1 MHRMGLRSPQV
12 SWKNGD
18 NIQEVC
24 TMRNKKQ
31 ELNDI
36 LSKYDSAVQKVYQK
50 VLSQEKNIKNIRKAQ
65 MKSLIDKE
73 IMGQV
78 QKYDN

>member
-1 MHRMGLRSPQV
+1 
-12 SWKNGD
+12 
-18 NIQEVC
+18 
-24 TMRNKKQ
+24 MRNKKQ

-36 LSKYDSAVQKVYQK
+36 LSKYDTAVQKVYQK

-73 IMGQV
+73 IMEQV
-78 QKYDN
+78 QKDDN

>member
-1 MHRMGLRSPQV
+1 
-12 SWKNGD
+12 
-18 NIQEVC
+18 
-24 TMRNKKQ
+24 MRNKKQ

-50 VLSQEKNIKNIRKAQ
+50 VLSKEKNIKNIRKAQ

>member
-1 MHRMGLRSPQV
+1 
-12 SWKNGD
+12 
-18 NIQEVC
+18 
-24 TMRNKKQ
+24 MRNKKQ

-36 LSKYDSAVQKVYQK
+36 LSKYDSAVQKVYQT

-73 IMGQV
+73 IMEQV
-78 QKYDN
+78 QKDDN

>member
-1 MHRMGLRSPQV
+1 
-12 SWKNGD
+12 
-18 NIQEVC
+18 
-24 TMRNKKQ
+24 MRNKKQ

-36 LSKYDSAVQKVYQK
+36 LSMYDSAVQKVYQK

-73 IMGQV
+73 IMEQV

>member
-1 MHRMGLRSPQV
+1 
-12 SWKNGD
+12 
-18 NIQEVC
+18 
-24 TMRNKKQ
+24 MRNKKQ

-36 LSKYDSAVQKVYQK
+36 LSKYDTAVQKVYQK

-73 IMGQV
+73 IMEQV
-78 QKYDN
+78 QIDDN

>member
-1 MHRMGLRSPQV
+1 
-12 SWKNGD
+12 
-18 NIQEVC
+18 
-24 TMRNKKQ
+24 MRNKKQ

>member
-1 MHRMGLRSPQV
+1 
-12 SWKNGD
+12 
-18 NIQEVC
+18 
-24 TMRNKKQ
+24 MRNKKQ

-36 LSKYDSAVQKVYQK
+36 LSKYDLAVQKVYQK

>member
-1 MHRMGLRSPQV
+1 
-12 SWKNGD
+12 
-18 NIQEVC
+18 
-24 TMRNKKQ
+24 MRNKKQ

-73 IMGQV
+73 IMEQV
-78 QKYDN
+78 QKDDN

>member
-1 MHRMGLRSPQV
+1 
-12 SWKNGD
+12 
-18 NIQEVC
+18 
-24 TMRNKKQ
+24 MRNKKQ

-36 LSKYDSAVQKVYQK
+36 LSKYDLAVQKVYQK

-73 IMGQV
+73 IMEQV
-78 QKYDN
+78 QKDDN

>member
-1 MHRMGLRSPQV
+1 
-12 SWKNGD
+12 
-18 NIQEVC
+18 
-24 TMRNKKQ
+24 MRNKKQ

-36 LSKYDSAVQKVYQK
+36 LSKYDQAVQKVYQK

-73 IMGQV
+73 IMEQV
-78 QKYDN
+78 QKDDN

>member
-1 MHRMGLRSPQV
+1 
-12 SWKNGD
+12 
-18 NIQEVC
+18 
-24 TMRNKKQ
+24 MRNKKQ

-36 LSKYDSAVQKVYQK
+36 LSKYDPAVQKVYQK

-73 IMGQV
+73 IMEQV
-78 QKYDN
+78 QKMIINSIEMSYFSGFIKVPK

>member
-1 MHRMGLRSPQV
+1 
-12 SWKNGD
+12 
-18 NIQEVC
+18 
-24 TMRNKKQ
+24 MRNKKQ

-73 IMGQV
+73 IMEQV
-78 QKYDN
+78 QKMIINSIEMSYFSGFIKAPK

>member
-1 MHRMGLRSPQV
+1 MQRMGLRSSQV

-18 NIQEVC
+18 NIQEVW

-36 LSKYDSAVQKVYQK
+36 LSKYDPAVQKVYQK

-73 IMGQV
+73 IMEQV
-78 QKYDN
+78 QKDDN

>member
-1 MHRMGLRSPQV
+1 MQRMGLRSPQV

-18 NIQEVC
+18 NIQEVW

-36 LSKYDSAVQKVYQK
+36 LSKYDTAVQKVYQK

-73 IMGQV
+73 IMEQV
-78 QKYDN
+78 QKDDN